1 MRMISVIAI
10 FAVCLL
16 HGAIG
21 DEDGEARLLA
31 SKNILNQYLVE
42 QKDLTVE
49 YKIFNI
55 GGR

>member
-1 MRMISVIAI
+1 MK
-10 FAVCLL
+10 LL
-16 HGAIG
+16 VVVVLLGLVYTCTAG
-21 DEDGEARLLA
+21 NGGEAARLLA

-42 QKDLTVE
+42 DRDLTVE